1 MLSWLTKGYCENA
14 NTPRIQM
21 HYNYHLSRA
30 RMTVENTFGHWK
42 GRFRR
47 FLKQVDNDVKRV
59 VQVVSASCVI
69 HNICEMRHEP
79 FFDHWLQE
87 GFEEHD
93 ATVVDEP
100 EVENQAGSD
109 IRDTLAAYFMTRQG
123 QNTGGV

>member
-1 MLSWLTKGYCENA
+1 M
-14 NTPRIQM
+14 
-21 HYNYHLSRA
+21 
-30 RMTVENTFGHWK
+30 
-42 GRFRR
+42 
-47 FLKQVDNDVKRV
+47 DVKGV
-59 VQVVSASCVI
+59 VEVVSASCVI